1 MCPPPNIVL
10 SIVKHCSHVWWRCCW
25 QSPPGTPPAGT
36 QSCSRSWRWLGFTLY
51 QFIYHQ
57 YDHSGHSGEA
67 ERVSLGVPGTQG
79 QDDATAVQ
87 LPQIDCHRSF
97 TMYFCVFEAENAI
110 LLKILFARRIWSPDT
125 SQLVTLTIA
134 ANTCRRKCGAI
145 CPESGVSSHRKKLI
159 NIILIYIPMI
169 LW

>member
-1 MCPPPNIVL
+1 MEVLLAVSAGDTTSRDTELQQKLKVAWIYIVAINITG
-10 SIVKHCSHVWWRCCW
+10 R
-25 QSPPGTPPAGT
+25 
-36 QSCSRSWRWLGFTLY
+36 
-51 QFIYHQ
+51 

-110 LLKILFARRIWSPDT
+110 LLKILFARRI
-125 SQLVTLTIA
+125 
-134 ANTCRRKCGAI
+134 
-145 CPESGVSSHRKKLI
+145 
-159 NIILIYIPMI
+159 
-169 LW
+169 